1 LRCKRLGIPPEHVL
15 FGYSPEQKHS
25 FIENLEK
32 QTNAVFVG
40 DGLNDGLALLGT
52 KPGSVVKLGSG
63 NEEGHAVVLKILN

>member
-1 LRCKRLGIPPEHVL
+1 
-15 FGYSPEQKHS
+15 
-25 FIENLEK
+25 
-32 QTNAVFVG
+32 VFVG